1 MAELLDRIHAE
12 IRERLAAT
20 RGAMEEYERLQAAL
34 TALGDPPSAERPRR
48 RASREA
54 APAPV
59 AEPEAAPAAP
69 VPVAE
74 REAPPVAAAPVAVP
88 APAPEP
94 TADEP
99 GAEPPALAA

>member
-34 TALGDPPSAERPRR
+34 TALGPPSAERPRR

-59 AEPEAAPAAP
+59 AEPEAAPVAP
-69 VPVAE
+69 APVAE

-99 GAEPPALAA
+99 DAEPPALAA